1 MQNKIP
7 RPLWYVNVVVD
18 DNDNFVAY
26 EVQEHTCIR
35 EGVLEGCSLP
45 TITTRDP
52 LGRVANSS
60 LDMFHETEE
69 DAWDTIKMDV
79 ASEIMDL
86 ESEIEYLQKHLLA
99 LNKYQES
106 LQ

>member
-1 MQNKIP
+1 MTNKIP

-26 EVQEHTCIR
+26 EVQKHTCIR
-35 EGVLEGCSLP
+35 ESVLEGCSLP

-69 DAWDTIKMDV
+69 EAWDTIKMDV
-79 ASEIMDL
+79 ASEIMDK
-86 ESEIEYLQKHLLA
+86 ESEIE
-99 LNKYQES
+99 S
-106 LQ
+106 LQRELQALKDYQSSLL